1 MCHKN
6 TSGQLPKEYTTK
18 GERYMRTHFLYNTN
32 LDVVQ
37 VESGNGAPDTRR
49 DRKEGLLEDKS
60 GRAAPA
66 NFMLI
71 MPRTTGGVRR

>member
-1 MCHKN
+1 MELN
-6 TSGQLPKEYTTK
+6 PEYLQS
-18 GERYMRTHFLYNTN
+18 RLIIVFLYNTN

-71 MPRTTGGVRR
+71 MPRTTGGVGR